1 MTVRVVGKGR
11 GGKKIELT
19 HVDSGYSITTAAPKD
34 NNGDGSSFSPTD
46 LVGAALGSCML
57 TIIAIY
63 GEKNGIDVEPMS
75 FVVDKTMSDTPP
87 RRIAQLD
94 LDITLPAR
102 LSDEQRGKLE
112 RAAKAC
118 PVHHSLHPDTKLNL
132 KFIYE

>member
-1 MTVRVVGKGR
+1 MTVRVTGKSL

-19 HVDSGYSITTAAPKD
+19 HAESGYSLTTDAPKD

-46 LVGAALGSCML
+46 LVGASLGSCML

-75 FVVDKTMSDTPP
+75 FVVDKTMSSTPP

-94 LDITLPAR
+94 LDISLPAR
-102 LSDEQRGKLE
+102 LSPEQRERLE
-112 RAAKAC
+112 RAAKSC

-132 KFIYE
+132 NFIYQ